1 MSMEEFKIVNNEYAR
16 AAADCRDAVGK
27 AGLCWHLE
35 LPVKL
40 ESEETIN

>member
-1 MSMEEFKIVNNEYAR
+1 MSMQKLEIVNNEYAR
-16 AAADCRDAVGK
+16 AAADCRDDVGK